1 VGLISKV
8 SGTVGELSVRRVDA
22 KGRVYLSRGL
32 RGSELYMLEIDGV
45 FLLSP
50 SRERILSVVEKLA
63 PRSALKEYLALLEEL
78 GEPTPKE
85 VEKLAR
91 ARMWRSIEGL

>member
-1 VGLISKV
+1 
-8 SGTVGELSVRRVDA
+8 VGELSVRRVDA